1 MKFRTFTALRHRNF
15 RLFFIGQSIS
25 LIGTWMHSLAQGWL
39 VLKLTDSPFYLSF
52 VQAIG
57 SLPILFLSLLGGVVA
72 DRVVKRNL
80 LLVTQTLSMALA
92 LVLAVLTTAGVVAP
106 WHVVLIAGILGVV
119 NTFDIPGRQSFI
131 IEMVGKEDLMNG
143 IALNSAVFNGARIVG
158 PTIAGLLIGFAGIAA
173 CFYVNAASYIAIIA
187 GLLMMR
193 FEERPARRE
202 ASPLFKELRE
212 GLGYVWHDPQV
223 LSFIIM
229 VAITSLFAIPYI
241 ALTPVFARDV
251 LHIGAKGLGVM
262 MGSAGAGA
270 LLGALSIASLGKSH
284 AKGKMAYFSAYLSAF
299 ALLGFSFSRT
309 PALSCALLVFVGWGM
324 ISQLATVNTLIQADV
339 PDSLRGRVMSLYT
352 LVFLGFTPIGN
363 IIVGAAAHYIGT
375 PLSVALSSLICIAT
389 YTVLLVA
396 RRKHFS
402 R

>member
-15 RLFFIGQSIS
+15 RLFFIGQSVS
-25 LIGTWMHSLAQGWL
+25 LIGTWMHGLAQGWL
-39 VLKLTDSPFYLSF
+39 VLKLTDSAFYLSF
-52 VQAIG
+52 VQAVG
-57 SLPILFLSLLGGVVA
+57 SLPILFLSLIGGVVA

-92 LVLAVLTTAGVVAP
+92 LVLAVLTTADVVRP
-106 WHVVLIAGILGVV
+106 WHVVVIAGMLGVV

-158 PTIAGLLIGFAGIAA
+158 PTIAGFLIGFVGIAA
-173 CFYVNAASYIAIIA
+173 CFYINAASYIAIIA
-187 GLLMMR
+187 GLMMMR

-202 ASPLFKELRE
+202 SSPLLKELGE
-212 GLGYVWHDPQV
+212 GLGYVWNSPHV
-223 LSFIIM
+223 LPLVIM

-284 AKGKMAYFSAYLSAF
+284 AKSNLAYFSAYLSAL
-299 ALLGFSFSRT
+299 ALLAFSFSRVPT
-309 PALSCALLVFVGWGM
+309 LSCVLLAFVGWGM

-375 PLSVALSSLICIAT
+375 PLAVAISSLICIVT
-389 YTVLLVA
+389 YTLLLVL